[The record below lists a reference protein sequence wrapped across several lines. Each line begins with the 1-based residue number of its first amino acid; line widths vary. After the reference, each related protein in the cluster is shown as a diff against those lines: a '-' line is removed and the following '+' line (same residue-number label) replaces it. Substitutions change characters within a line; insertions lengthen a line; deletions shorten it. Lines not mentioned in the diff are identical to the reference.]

1 MTREGDS
8 NAPERIWL
16 TYTGLSQNDGR
27 FWDESISTDGTPYVS
42 LAHAEAMVADLRRML
57 VAADGYL
64 RDAHGLTPQHRIR
77 RRIARVLA
85 GEADPA

>member
-1 MTREGDS
+1 MSSGE
-8 NAPERIWL
+8 APERTLWL
-16 TYTGLSQNDGR
+16 CPLGNAWWECEPSYPGGAA
-27 FWDESISTDGTPYVS
+27 YVS

-85 GEADPA
+85 GEAAPE